1 MAEEVTTMT
10 SEEVE
15 IVIEIVCRKL
25 PGEEWDGQST
35 LHLGIQRDDEI
46 LELAS
51 AGATR
56 IEFRAVLRAR
66 RNTDGSTNF
75 LGAFAHGP
83 RNERFIYLIWA
94 IVQGKQLVRM
104 VGRVKL
110 HLNHIKW
117 TSVEKAAS
125 RKKLIR
131 VTLALTNAKGKP
143 VMASVRPDV
152 AKWELEASG

>member
-1 MAEEVTTMT
+1 MTTEEI
-10 SEEVE
+10 E
-15 IVIEIVCRKL
+15 IVIEIVCTNL
-25 PGEEWDGQST
+25 PGEEWEGHST
-35 LHLGIQRDDEI
+35 LRLGIQRDDEI
-46 LELAS
+46 IEAAS
-51 AGATR
+51 AGLKR
-56 IEFRAVLRAR
+56 VVFRPELRAR
-66 RNTDGSTNF
+66 RNTDGSANF

-83 RNERFIYLIWA
+83 RTERFIYLVWA

-117 TSVEKAAS
+117 ASVEKAAGG
-125 RKKLIR
+125 RKPIR

-152 AKWELEASG
+152 AKWELP